1 VTCGAGCR
9 PIHRAPSATPGDE
22 EDRETSL
29 AATLDLSY
37 NVLPAAAQRAF
48 ALLALFPAGLT
59 RDAAQA
65 IASIEAETLETVV
78 RYGMAEWRGTADYA
92 QCALP
97 EPARR
102 YAEARLAQQMP
113 DAAGNV

>member
-1 VTCGAGCR
+1 MCCR
-9 PIHRAPSATPGDE
+9 
-22 EDRETSL
+22 L
-29 AATLDLSY
+29 
-37 NVLPAAAQRAF
+37 AAQRAF

-65 IASIEAETLETVV
+65 IADIEAETLETVV

-113 DAAGNV
+113 DALATYAPAALAYFAKLIESAR